1 MGVKMNCK
9 ATHPRKVRGES
20 IHHSLDDKR
29 KSSPK
34 PSTSNVMPS
43 AEIKQELK
51 KHSFILRT
59 EDLPVGN
66 ITSSQKFEQK
76 GYLVPEIEHFVY
88 GPDVRELSERIKL
101 WISAGFPVHLI
112 GPTGCGKTSL
122 VMHIAKEIGRPVVWI
137 NGDDALT
144 TKDLT
149 GGYAQIKQESLRD
162 HYIHNVIKSTDI
174 IRPEWIDNPLAVAC
188 KYGCTFVYNEF
199 SRAKPFANNILL
211 SVFEEGIL
219 ELPSRF
225 GEDRYLKVHPEFRA
239 ILTSNSIEYAGV
251 HAPQDALLDRMVGI
265 YMDYYSFETEVE
277 IVCKHTE
284 LPCEEAEN
292 IVSVIRKVREQVED
306 VQKPGTRAA
315 VMVGKAMKQLNG
327 NKDKYYKQLFLDVIA
342 TKTSSNEDLF
352 KKEKLLKNAISEL
365 HEN

>member
-1 MGVKMNCK
+1 MNYK
-9 ATHPRKVRGES
+9 ATHPRRVRGES
-20 IHHSLDDKR
+20 IHQPLSDKR
-29 KSSPK
+29 KSNQKS
-34 PSTSNVMPS
+34 SNSKAMPA

-51 KHSFILRT
+51 KHSFIVHT
-59 EDLPVGN
+59 EDLPTGN
-66 ITSSQKFEQK
+66 TTASQRLEQK

-88 GPDVRELSERIKL
+88 GPDVRELSERIKVWL
-101 WISAGFPVHLI
+101 GAGYPVHVI

-122 VMHIAKEIGRPVVWI
+122 VMHLAKEIGRPVVWI

-174 IRPEWIDNPLAVAC
+174 IKPEWIDNPLAIAC

-199 SRAKPFANNILL
+199 SRAKPIANNILL

-219 ELPSRF
+219 ELPSKF

-265 YMDYYSFETEVE
+265 YMDYYSFETEVD

-284 LPCEEAEN
+284 LPYEEAKN
-292 IVSVIRKVREQVED
+292 IVFVIRKVREQLDD

-315 VMVGKAMKQLNG
+315 IMVGKALKQLNG
-327 NKDKYYKQLFLDVIA
+327 NTDKYYKQIFLDVIA

-352 KKEKLLKNAISEL
+352 KKEKLVRNVISEL
-365 HEN
+365 T